1 MASFEQV
8 GERIDRELE
17 KLRRFFETELRPT
30 TERKAIEAL
39 RQASRRL
46 AKLAE
51 DLEARA
57 ARPQK

>member
-8 GERIDRELE
+8 GQRIDRELE
-17 KLRRFFETELRPT
+17 KLRRFFETELKPT

-39 RQASRRL
+39 RHASRRL

-57 ARPQK
+57 ARSQK